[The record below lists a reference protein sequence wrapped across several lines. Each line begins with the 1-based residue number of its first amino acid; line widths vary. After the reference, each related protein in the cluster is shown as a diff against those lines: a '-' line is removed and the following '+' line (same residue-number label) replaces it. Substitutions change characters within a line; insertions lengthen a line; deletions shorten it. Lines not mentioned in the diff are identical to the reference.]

1 MLDIYLNLI
10 ARGLSTGAIYGL
22 TAMGIV
28 LIFQTNNILNWSQG
42 NAGMLITYLAFFLLA
57 LQLPYPVVIILAIIA
72 GATMG
77 GLVEKYLIRP
87 VREKSRIGLLMITL
101 GLAMVFEGLAA
112 FIFRPFPRN
121 FPPLLSGPPV
131 KIGPIT
137 LGQQDVLVIVVSTLI
152 FTTLFLILYRTKIG
166 IGARGI
172 AEDWYGARVMGVPV
186 FAIYLFIWAFSFALS
201 GLVGI
206 LVVPRFAL
214 EPHFMLPIQVKAF
227 SAAVLGGMNSVL
239 GAIIGGLLLGVME
252 NIIAFHFPF
261 LKESF
266 SLILVVIVL
275 LFLPTGLLGRKTQRR
290 F

>member
-1 MLDIYLNLI
+1 
-10 ARGLSTGAIYGL
+10 
-22 TAMGIV
+22 
-28 LIFQTNNILNWSQG
+28 
-42 NAGMLITYLAFFLLA
+42 
-57 LQLPYPVVIILAIIA
+57 
-72 GATMG
+72 MG

-121 FPPLLSGPPV
+121 FEPLLKGSIA
-131 KIGPIT
+131 IGPIT
-137 LGQQDVLVIVVSTLI
+137 LGQQDVLVIVLSTLI
-152 FTTLFLILYRTKIG
+152 FASLFLILYRTKIG

-172 AEDWYGARVMGVPV
+172 AEDWYGARVLGVPV
-186 FAIYLFIWAFSFALS
+186 FTISLIIWSISFALS

-206 LVVPRFAL
+206 LIVPRFAL

-239 GAIIGGLLLGVME
+239 GAAVAGLLLGVME
-252 NIIAFHFPF
+252 NIIAFHFPY
-261 LKESF
+261 LQESF
-266 SLILVVIVL
+266 SLVLVVIVL
-275 LFLPTGLLGRKTQRR
+275 LFLPTGLFGKKTQRR

>member
-1 MLDIYLNLI
+1 MFEIYLNLI

-42 NAGMLITYLAFFLLA
+42 NAGMLITYLAFFLLT
-57 LQLPYPVVIILAIIA
+57 LQLPYPLVILLAVIA
-72 GATMG
+72 GATLG
-77 GLVEKYLIRP
+77 GTIEKYLIRP

-121 FPPLLSGPPV
+121 FDPLLKGSV
-131 KIGPIT
+131 TFGPIT
-137 LGQQDVLVIVVSTLI
+137 LGQQDFLVIALSTFI

-172 AEDWYGARVMGVPV
+172 AEDWYGARVLGVPV
-186 FAIYLFIWAFSFALS
+186 FAIYLFIWSISFALS